1 MAELSRIRGADTE
14 EQLLELQR
22 AFLAS
27 EESRASPAARVQR
40 VGGAPPRLPT
50 ADEAAGIVSELP
62 TEIDPGATTAG
73 ARDPQPRER
82 ETAPPLPTELRDVV
96 TEVLERRVGDTAP
109 KPPVLRGPGVSFP
122 QATHRAEGPFAG
134 RKSKFMA
141 DREARRARAPG
152 GDLGVRD
159 PEVAP
164 PGTVRVGNANVS
176 FQMMPPEGAKPP
188 LKQEPRNGDTAGPAA
203 SRRAIDPAAVA
214 DPAAGIDSET
224 ARRLGEM
231 SLEEIEEARATL
243 RARLKPEALAFL
255 EKRGRRCRDDDAG
268 KRPGGPAGNRDP
280 IATAAGADAAD
291 AAGSRADPG
300 AGAGWVGATSV
311 GNTHDA
317 APSPPRETSGSA
329 KQHFASSSGDGRAG
343 SAAAAAEEVL
353 SQRLKLTPPPLAPVE
368 TAAVRYTLDGAPLD
382 VDELPAAQRTAS
394 RLGSAVERDLVRA
407 AAMGVKPATPGY
419 TVGESLDL
427 ARSSVPAQ
435 RVAGLNLLGRVL
447 ARAKRWGGAVSS
459 SAATASASGAISGP
473 GSGAPSAAPGL
484 GGPVSPVR
492 RRRSVG
498 FAGAYGGFGAP
509 SDPLSLPPPLPTGVA
524 WQDVWL
530 HATVDYDAVLTLR
543 RCLDDDHLPAA
554 AAAAA
559 ALSSLAGGADCGAG
573 GVGAALRATAGSATG
588 GADVGVND
596 GTTIG
601 GGGVAVLDSIAAN
614 ANGATWWL
622 DCVEC
627 APPSWVAA
635 SGATAPAW
643 RGGEPPEATFAPTT
657 WTAATGPITL
667 RDDGTVPPDPADEE
681 DQAEE
686 LGAAPAE
693 QSATPQ
699 EKQEKRRARAM
710 TRAAD
715 PIASMLRAGIL
726 PRLRWMLEVGKHP
739 SSVAPALALC
749 SAAARH
755 SAGGAAAVARCPRML
770 SVLLT
775 LAEGTAAADPSTSY
789 PPRGAAAAAL
799 RVIRLVAASAPE
811 HARRIGAEGV
821 SAAAVRAAVSTG
833 TPETSR
839 EAAGVWIET
848 LRLWSATAAAGGATP
863 SVDGLYPLIAPML
876 ELPTATR
883 GPEHASTAAA
893 VAAEAFALL
902 AAVVDAGGL
911 SRPKSR
917 LPENAETAATTET
930 DDAPESAAHPSHPSA
945 ALSMTETSSATMSW
959 ACAAGAAKAAEAW
972 ATATNPGARSAP
984 AAAAGAL
991 GAERS
996 HSAWRA
1002 AGAAAHFLASLL
1014 AAVTGGADAR
1024 ASEAAVGAARRTL
1037 GLDEDEPT
1045 KSVRRLSGTVPSVE
1059 ALAASGQPAPAAT
1072 AARVLEPEEGLA
1084 AAALDALGSGSN
1096 DGTDGAF
1103 AARAAYG
1110 TALHGAL
1117 RLVAATPGAA
1127 SSRGARWVASRA
1139 VRQLTVSAAVCAAA
1153 IADAVE
1159 DGAIRAG
1166 RAPLVA
1172 AAELPGQLALVVAL
1186 ELQDAADVAERRSA
1200 RETAEPAE
1208 PAETAEDADGAV
1220 AAVEAV
1226 AALVRALPPGAGR
1239 TALDALSA
1247 GMFSRR
1253 VLGPLLG
1260 VAAAA
1265 VDDAAEKAEA
1275 FESAPPGSAAA
1286 AAARRAL
1293 GGSGGD
1299 AWCVSAARELQ
1310 RSKAELGRA
1319 SASGEGTAQPPPSR
1333 SLPSLEAV
1341 RASLLGGFG
1350 VELLSRAEE
1359 QTASKDGVSGK
1370 RDVSGTSAPPLVAVG
1385 SAIPLPPL
1393 PYWLLAPCSPKS
1405 TVAGWGADGAAG
1417 ALAML
1422 LALES
1427 SGSLVT
1433 RDLPAD
1439 AKLASVSGTF
1449 CLGRDVWTHPGV
1461 AAAAAALT
1469 DLYWDRLET
1478 ELSSSA
1484 VNPRMGSSAYG
1495 FAGDARGESR
1505 VGAGPGDAKAA
1516 GDAKAVSAARLSEA
1530 LCDAFANESFGD
1542 RLFARHV
1549 ALRLRAG
1556 APARARAAAWN
1567 ALRDGLAFHLLPP
1580 LAALAPR
1587 PERGDSLLFLPPGG
1601 EQDPEMLELYLKA
1614 LESGAL
1620 DRCLL
1625 AANGDEKSNSF
1636 VAPPLPAVLA
1646 LHAATHAALGGGAR
1660 ATATIRRVLSRGNF
1674 AEDGSGSLHPG
1685 ARAAL
1690 VGIVHTP
1697 LTQRRRPAVARAAA
1711 AGARGASGAFEA
1723 HKPFG
1728 PGAAYGERAPE
1739 PDVHARRTGL
1749 LAACADQPELRAR
1762 LRAALDDAC
1771 G

>member
-27 EESRASPAARVQR
+27 EESRARPAARVQR
-40 VGGAPPRLPT
+40 VGGAPPRPPT
-50 ADEAAGIVSELP
+50 ADEAAGLVSEAP
-62 TEIDPGATTAG
+62 TEIDPPAATAG
-73 ARDPQPRER
+73 ASDPGPGDR
-82 ETAPPLPTELRDVV
+82 ETAPQLPTELRDVV
-96 TEVLERRVGDTAP
+96 TEVVERRVGGTAP
-109 KPPVLRGPGVSFP
+109 KPPELHGPGVSFP

-141 DREARRARAPG
+141 DREARRARAAA
-152 GDLGVRD
+152 GDPSVRN

-176 FQMMPPEGAKPP
+176 FQMMPPKGATPTPKP
-188 LKQEPRNGDTAGPAA
+188 EPRSDDAAGPAA
-203 SRRAIDPAAVA
+203 PRRAFHPGAVA

-224 ARRLGEM
+224 TRRLGEM

-255 EKRGRRCRDDDAG
+255 EKRGRRRRDDDAG
-268 KRPGGPAGNRDP
+268 SGYGGPGGNREEN
-280 IATAAGADAAD
+280 AGAARVDAAD
-291 AAGSRADPG
+291 AAGPRADPG
-300 AGAGWVGATSV
+300 AGAETFGGLTMSEANDF
-311 GNTHDA
+311 G
-317 APSPPRETSGSA
+317 PFPRLDTPGSA
-329 KQHFASSSGDGRAG
+329 KTHLAGSTGDGGAG
-343 SAAAAAEEVL
+343 PAATATEEVAAQ
-353 SQRLKLTPPPLAPVE
+353 SLKLTPPPPAPVE
-368 TAAVRYTLDGAPLD
+368 TAAVRYTLDGTPLD

-394 RLGSAVERDLVRA
+394 RLGSAVERDPVRA
-407 AAMGVKPATPGY
+407 AAMGAKPATPGY

-447 ARAKRWGGAVSS
+447 ARAKRWGGAVST
-459 SAATASASGAISGP
+459 SAATASTSGANVGAAP
-473 GSGAPSAAPGL
+473 GGPSAAPGL
-484 GGPVSPVR
+484 GAAASPVR
-492 RRRSVG
+492 RRKSVG

-543 RCLDDDHLPAA
+543 RCLDDDHMPAA

-559 ALSSLAGGADCGAG
+559 ALSSLAGGADSGAG
-573 GVGAALRATAGSATG
+573 GVGAALRATAGSGPG
-588 GADVGVND
+588 GAGVGAN
-596 GTTIG
+596 GGANAIG
-601 GGGVAVLDSIAAN
+601 SGVAVIDYIAL

-627 APPSWVAA
+627 APPSRVAA
-635 SGATAPAW
+635 TGATAPVW
-643 RGGEPPEATFAPTT
+643 RGGEPPEATFVPTT
-657 WTAATGPITL
+657 WTAATGPIVL

-686 LGAAPAE
+686 LGTGHAE
-693 QSATPQ
+693 RSLSPE

-715 PIASMLRAGIL
+715 PIASLLRAGIL

-739 SSVAPALALC
+739 ASVAPALALC
-749 SAAARH
+749 AAAARH
-755 SAGGAAAVARCPRML
+755 SAGGATAVARCPRML
-770 SVLLT
+770 DVLLT
-775 LAEGTAAADPSTSY
+775 LAGGTGAADASTSY
-789 PPRGAAAAAL
+789 PPRGSAAAAL
-799 RVIRLVAASAPE
+799 RVIRLVAASASE

-821 SAAAVRAAVSTG
+821 PAAAVRAAVSTG

-848 LRLWSATAAAGGATP
+848 LRLWSATTAAGGATP

-883 GPEHASTAAA
+883 GPEHASTAAG
-893 VAAEAFALL
+893 VAAEVFALL

-911 SRPKSR
+911 SKPKRSV
-917 LPENAETAATTET
+917 PENAET
-930 DDAPESAAHPSHPSA
+930 DAEAPHPSA
-945 ALSMTETSSATMSW
+945 TLSMTEASSATMSW

-972 ATATNPGARSAP
+972 ATATNPGARAAP
-984 AAAAGAL
+984 AFAGGPP

-1014 AAVTGGADAR
+1014 TAVTRGSDAQ
-1024 ASEAAVGAARRTL
+1024 ASAAAVGAARRTL
-1037 GLDEDEPT
+1037 GLDEEEPAV
-1045 KSVRRLSGTVPSVE
+1045 SVRRLSGTESVRRLSATVAPVE
-1059 ALAASGQPAPAAT
+1059 DPAPPAT
-1072 AARVLEPEEGLA
+1072 NAPVLEPEEGLA

-1110 TALHGAL
+1110 TALYGAL

-1127 SSRGARWVASRA
+1127 SSPGALRLASRA
-1139 VRQLTVSAAVCAAA
+1139 VRQLTVSAAVYAAA
-1153 IADAVE
+1153 IAAAIE

-1186 ELQDAADVAERRSA
+1186 ELQDAADAAERRAAAASN
-1200 RETAEPAE
+1200 AENDLAE
-1208 PAETAEDADGAV
+1208 NVDDVDGAV

-1226 AALVRALPPGAGR
+1226 AALARALPPGAGR

-1260 VAAAA
+1260 VAATAL
-1265 VDDAAEKAEA
+1265 DDAAEKTEA
-1275 FESAPPGSAAA
+1275 FESAAPDSDAA

-1293 GGSGGD
+1293 GAVAGD

-1310 RSKAELGRA
+1310 RSKASLEGARP
-1319 SASGEGTAQPPPSR
+1319 SGDEAPTGIAAPPSG
-1333 SLPSLEAV
+1333 SLPSLEAARV
-1341 RASLLGGFG
+1341 SLLGGFE
-1350 VELLSRAEE
+1350 VELLSRAE
-1359 QTASKDGVSGK
+1359 TAKESKEEIKNVSGPNRK
-1370 RDVSGTSAPPLVAVG
+1370 SAPPLVAVG

-1405 TVAGWGADGAAG
+1405 SVAGWGAEGAAG

-1422 LALES
+1422 LALEY

-1449 CLGRDVWTHPGV
+1449 CLGRDVWTHAGV
-1461 AAAAAALT
+1461 AAAAATLT
-1469 DLYWDRLET
+1469 DLYQERLAT
-1478 ELSSSA
+1478 ELSSSV
-1484 VNPRMGSSAYG
+1484 VNPRMGNSAYG
-1495 FAGDARGESR
+1495 FAGDARTESTASAHRANELSAKGGER
-1505 VGAGPGDAKAA
+1505 
-1516 GDAKAVSAARLSEA
+1516 DAKAVSAARLAEA
-1530 LCDAFANESFGD
+1530 LCEKFAEESFGD

-1549 ALRLRAG
+1549 ALQLRAG

-1567 ALRDGLAFHLLPP
+1567 ALREGVAFHLLPP

-1601 EQDPEMLELYLKA
+1601 ERDPEMLELYLKA

-1625 AANGDEKSNSF
+1625 VCLLPNDGDETKNSV

-1646 LHAATHAALGGGAR
+1646 LHAATHAALGGGTR
-1660 ATATIRRVLSRGNF
+1660 ATATIRRVLSRV
-1674 AEDGSGSLHPG
+1674 AEDGSGGLHPG

-1690 VGIVHTP
+1690 VGMVHTP

-1723 HKPFG
+1723 QKPFG

-1749 LAACADQPELRAR
+1749 LAACVDHPELRAR

>member
-27 EESRASPAARVQR
+27 EESRARPAARVQR
-40 VGGAPPRLPT
+40 VGGAPPRPPT
-50 ADEAAGIVSELP
+50 ADEAAGILSEAP
-62 TEIDPGATTAG
+62 TEIDPPAATAG
-73 ARDPQPRER
+73 ASDPGPGDR
-82 ETAPPLPTELRDVV
+82 ETAPQLPTELRDVV
-96 TEVLERRVGDTAP
+96 TEVVERRVGGTAP
-109 KPPVLRGPGVSFP
+109 KPPELRGPGVSFP

-141 DREARRARAPG
+141 DREARRARAAA
-152 GDLGVRD
+152 GDPSVLN

-176 FQMMPPEGAKPP
+176 FQMMPPKDATPTPKP
-188 LKQEPRNGDTAGPAA
+188 EPRSDDAAGPAA
-203 SRRAIDPAAVA
+203 PRRAFHPAAVA

-224 ARRLGEM
+224 TRRLGEM

-243 RARLKPEALAFL
+243 RARLKPEALSFL
-255 EKRGRRCRDDDAG
+255 EKRGRRRRDDDAG
-268 KRPGGPAGNRDP
+268 SGYGGPGGNREEN
-280 IATAAGADAAD
+280 AGAARVDAAD
-291 AAGSRADPG
+291 AAGPRADPG
-300 AGAGWVGATSV
+300 AGAETFGGLTMSEANDF
-311 GNTHDA
+311 G
-317 APSPPRETSGSA
+317 PFPPRDTSGSA
-329 KQHFASSSGDGRAG
+329 TKHLAGSTGDGGAG
-343 SAAAAAEEVL
+343 PAATATEEVVAQ
-353 SQRLKLTPPPLAPVE
+353 SLKLTPPPPAPVE
-368 TAAVRYTLDGAPLD
+368 TAAVRYTLDGTPLD

-394 RLGSAVERDLVRA
+394 RLGSAVERDPVRS

-447 ARAKRWGGAVSS
+447 ARAKRWGGAVST
-459 SAATASASGAISGP
+459 SAATASTSGANAGAAP
-473 GSGAPSAAPGL
+473 GGPSAAPGL
-484 GGPVSPVR
+484 GAAASPVR
-492 RRRSVG
+492 RRKSVG

-543 RCLDDDHLPAA
+543 RCLDDDHMPAA

-559 ALSSLAGGADCGAG
+559 ALSSLAGGADSGAG
-573 GVGAALRATAGSATG
+573 GVGAALRATAGSGPG
-588 GADVGVND
+588 GAGVGAN
-596 GTTIG
+596 GGANAIG
-601 GGGVAVLDSIAAN
+601 SGVAVIDYIAL
-614 ANGATWWL
+614 ANGATWWV

-627 APPSWVAA
+627 APPSRVAA
-635 SGATAPAW
+635 TGATAPVW
-643 RGGEPPEATFAPTT
+643 RGGEPPEATFVPTT
-657 WTAATGPITL
+657 WTAATGPIVL

-686 LGAAPAE
+686 LGTGRAE
-693 QSATPQ
+693 RSLSPE

-715 PIASMLRAGIL
+715 PIASLLRAGIL

-739 SSVAPALALC
+739 ASVAPALALC
-749 SAAARH
+749 AAAARH
-755 SAGGAAAVARCPRML
+755 SAGGATAVARCPRML
-770 SVLLT
+770 DVLLT
-775 LAEGTAAADPSTSY
+775 LAGGTGAAGVSTSY
-789 PPRGAAAAAL
+789 PPRGSAAAAL
-799 RVIRLVAASAPE
+799 RVIRLVAASASE

-821 SAAAVRAAVSTG
+821 PAAAVRAAVSTG

-848 LRLWSATAAAGGATP
+848 LRLWSATTAAGGATP

-883 GPEHASTAAA
+883 GPEHASTAAG
-893 VAAEAFALL
+893 VAAEVFALL

-911 SRPKSR
+911 SKPKRSV
-917 LPENAETAATTET
+917 PENAET
-930 DDAPESAAHPSHPSA
+930 DAEAPHPSA
-945 ALSMTETSSATMSW
+945 TLSMTETSSATMSW

-972 ATATNPGARSAP
+972 ATATNPGARAAP
-984 AAAAGAL
+984 AFAAGAP

-1014 AAVTGGADAR
+1014 TAVTRGSDAQ
-1024 ASEAAVGAARRTL
+1024 ASAAAVGAARRTL
-1037 GLDEDEPT
+1037 GLDEEEPAV
-1045 KSVRRLSGTVPSVE
+1045 SVRRLSGTESVRRLSATVAPVE
-1059 ALAASGQPAPAAT
+1059 EPAPPAT
-1072 AARVLEPEEGLA
+1072 NAPVLEPEEGLA

-1110 TALHGAL
+1110 TALYGAL

-1127 SSRGARWVASRA
+1127 SSPGALRLASRA

-1153 IADAVE
+1153 IAAAIE

-1186 ELQDAADVAERRSA
+1186 ELQDAADAAERRAASA
-1200 RETAEPAE
+1200 NTENDLAEN
-1208 PAETAEDADGAV
+1208 DDVDGAV

-1226 AALVRALPPGAGR
+1226 AALARALPPGAGR

-1260 VAAAA
+1260 VAATAL
-1265 VDDAAEKAEA
+1265 DDAAEKTEA
-1275 FESAPPGSAAA
+1275 FESAAPDSDAA

-1293 GGSGGD
+1293 AAVAGD

-1310 RSKAELGRA
+1310 RSKASLEGARP
-1319 SASGEGTAQPPPSR
+1319 SGDEAPTGIAAPPSR
-1333 SLPSLEAV
+1333 SLPSLEAA
-1341 RASLLGGFG
+1341 RASLLGGFE
-1350 VELLSRAEE
+1350 VELLSRAE
-1359 QTASKDGVSGK
+1359 TAKESKEEIQN
-1370 RDVSGTSAPPLVAVG
+1370 VSGTNRKSAPPLVAVG

-1405 TVAGWGADGAAG
+1405 SVAGWGAEGAAG

-1422 LALES
+1422 LALEY

-1449 CLGRDVWTHPGV
+1449 CLGRDVWTHAGV
-1461 AAAAAALT
+1461 AAAAATLT
-1469 DLYWDRLET
+1469 DLYQERLAT
-1478 ELSSSA
+1478 ELSSSV
-1484 VNPRMGSSAYG
+1484 VNPRMGNSAYG
-1495 FAGDARGESR
+1495 FAGDARTESTASAHRANELSAKGGER
-1505 VGAGPGDAKAA
+1505 DAR
-1516 GDAKAVSAARLSEA
+1516 AVSAARLAEA
-1530 LCDAFANESFGD
+1530 LCEKFAIESFGD

-1549 ALRLRAG
+1549 ALQLRAG

-1567 ALRDGLAFHLLPP
+1567 ALREGVAFHLLPP

-1601 EQDPEMLELYLKA
+1601 ERDPEMLELYLKA

-1625 AANGDEKSNSF
+1625 AALPNDGDGKKKSV

-1646 LHAATHAALGGGAR
+1646 LHAATHAALGGGTR
-1660 ATATIRRVLSRGNF
+1660 ATATIRRVLSRV
-1674 AEDGSGSLHPG
+1674 AEDGSGGLHPG

-1690 VGIVHTP
+1690 VGMVHTP

-1711 AGARGASGAFEA
+1711 AGVRGAAGHAFEA
-1723 HKPFG
+1723 QKPFG

-1739 PDVHARRTGL
+1739 SDVHARRTGL
-1749 LAACADQPELRAR
+1749 LAACVDHPELRAR
-1762 LRAALDDAC
+1762 LREALDQSC
-1771 G
+1771 L

>member
-1 MAELSRIRGADTE
+1 MAELSRVRGADTE

-27 EESRASPAARVQR
+27 EETRASPAARVQR
-40 VGGAPPRLPT
+40 VGGAPPRPPT
-50 ADEAAGIVSELP
+50 ADEAAGIVSGPP
-62 TEIDPGATTAG
+62 TESDPGAATAI
-73 ARDPQPRER
+73 ARDPQPRDCG
-82 ETAPPLPTELRDVV
+82 TAPPLPTELRDVV
-96 TEVLERRVGDTAP
+96 TEVLERRVGETAP
-109 KPPVLRGPGVSFP
+109 KPPELRDPGVSFP
-122 QATHRAEGPFAG
+122 QSTHRAEGPFAG

-141 DREARRARAPG
+141 DREARRARAAG
-152 GDLGVRD
+152 GDLSVRD

-164 PGTVRVGNANVS
+164 SGTVRVGNADVS
-176 FQMMPPEGAKPP
+176 FQMMPPRGAKPP
-188 LKQEPRNGDTAGPAA
+188 HKRESRTDTAVGAAA
-203 SRRAIDPAAVA
+203 SRRAFGPAAVA
-214 DPAAGIDSET
+214 DPAAGIDAET

-231 SLEEIEEARATL
+231 SFEEIEEARNTL

-255 EKRGRRCRDDDAG
+255 ERRGRRRREDDAG
-268 KRPGGPAGNRDP
+268 ERPGGPLGNRE
-280 IATAAGADAAD
+280 AAAGATRGDAANTAD
-291 AAGSRADPG
+291 AGADPG
-300 AGAGWVGATSV
+300 VGADTSGV
-311 GNTHDA
+311 ATVHDGDDTD
-317 APSPPRETSGSA
+317 PSPPRETFRFA
-329 KQHFASSSGDGRAG
+329 EDQLASSSGHGRAE
-343 SAAAAAEEVL
+343 AAPATTEEVP
-353 SQRLKLTPPPLAPVE
+353 SRTVRLTPPPPAPVE

-382 VDELPAAQRTAS
+382 VDEIPAAQRTAS
-394 RLGSAVERDLVRA
+394 RLGSAVERDLVRT
-407 AAMGVKPATPGY
+407 AAMGVKPAAPGY

-435 RVAGLNLLGRVL
+435 RVAGLNLLARVL
-447 ARAKRWGGAVSS
+447 ARAKRWGSAVSTG
-459 SAATASASGAISGP
+459 AASPSASGAIAGP
-473 GSGAPSAAPGL
+473 ASGAPSAAPGL
-484 GGPVSPVR
+484 GGPASPIR

-498 FAGAYGGFGAP
+498 FAGTYGGFAAP
-509 SDPLSLPPPLPTGVA
+509 SDPLSLPPPLPSGVA

-559 ALSSLAGGADCGAG
+559 ALSSLVGGADCGAG
-573 GVGAALRATAGSATG
+573 GVGAALRATAGTATG
-588 GADVGVND
+588 SAGVGTKG
-596 GTTIG
+596 GTNAG
-601 GGGVAVLDSIAAN
+601 GPGVAMLDSIAAN

-622 DCVEC
+622 DCLEC
-627 APPSWVAA
+627 APPSRVAVT
-635 SGATAPAW
+635 GATAPAW
-643 RGGEPPEATFAPTT
+643 RGGEPPEATFVPTT
-657 WTAATGPITL
+657 WTAATGPIAL
-667 RDDGTVPPDPADEE
+667 RDDGTVPPVPADEE

-686 LGAAPAE
+686 LGVGPGE
-693 QSATPQ
+693 PSVTPQ

-755 SAGGAAAVARCPRML
+755 SAGGATAVARCPRML
-770 SVLLT
+770 NVLVT
-775 LAEGTAAADPSTSY
+775 LAEGTASADPSTSY
-789 PPRGAAAAAL
+789 PPRGTAAAAL

-821 SAAAVRAAVSTG
+821 PTAAVRAAVSVG
-833 TPETSR
+833 TPDASR

-848 LRLWSATAAAGGATP
+848 LRLWSATTAAGGATP

-893 VAAEAFALL
+893 VTAEAFALL

-911 SRPKSR
+911 SKPKPR
-917 LPENAETAATTET
+917 IPENADTNR
-930 DDAPESAAHPSHPSA
+930 DDASGSAPQPSHPSA
-945 ALSMTETSSATMSW
+945 ALSMTDTSSATMSW
-959 ACAAGAAKAAEAW
+959 SCAAGAAKAAEAW
-972 ATATNPGARSAP
+972 ATAINPGGRGAP
-984 AAAAGAL
+984 AVAAGPP

-1014 AAVTGGADAR
+1014 AAVTRGADAQ
-1024 ASEAAVGAARRTL
+1024 AINSAVGAARRTL

-1045 KSVRRLSGTVPSVE
+1045 KSVRGLSGAVAPVKTSG
-1059 ALAASGQPAPAAT
+1059 ASAEPAPAA
-1072 AARVLEPEEGLA
+1072 AVARVLEPEEGLA

-1110 TALHGAL
+1110 TALYGAL

-1127 SSRGARWVASRA
+1127 SSPRVLRLASRA

-1153 IADAVE
+1153 IAGAIE

-1166 RAPLVA
+1166 RAPLMA
-1172 AAELPGQLALVVAL
+1172 AAELSGQIALVVAL
-1186 ELQDAADVAERRSA
+1186 ELQDAADIADRRSA
-1200 RETAEPAE
+1200 RENTANGAN
-1208 PAETAEDADGAV
+1208 AEDAEGAV

-1226 AALVRALPPGAGR
+1226 AALVRALPPGGGR
-1239 TALDALSA
+1239 TALNALSA

-1260 VAAAA
+1260 VAATA
-1265 VDDAAEKAEA
+1265 VDEAAKKAEA
-1275 FESAPPGSAAA
+1275 FESASPDSDAAA
-1286 AAARRAL
+1286 SARRAL
-1293 GGSGGD
+1293 GGLGGNV
-1299 AWCVSAARELQ
+1299 WCVSAARELQ
-1310 RSKAELGRA
+1310 RSKAELARA
-1319 SASGEGTAQPPPSR
+1319 SASEDETVVPPSR
-1333 SLPSLEAV
+1333 SLPSLEAA

-1350 VELLSRAEE
+1350 VELLSRAE
-1359 QTASKDGVSGK
+1359 TASAEEERNVSGA
-1370 RDVSGTSAPPLVAVG
+1370 SAPPLVAVG

-1405 TVAGWGADGAAG
+1405 SVAGWGADGAAS

-1449 CLGRDVWTHPGV
+1449 CLGRDVWTHAGV
-1461 AAAAAALT
+1461 AAAAATLT

-1484 VNPRMGSSAYG
+1484 VNPRMGISAYG
-1495 FAGDARGESR
+1495 FAGDARVESR
-1505 VGAGPGDAKAA
+1505 AAAGPADAKAT

-1530 LCDAFANESFGD
+1530 LCDAFVNESFGD

-1549 ALRLRAG
+1549 ALQLRAS
-1556 APARARAAAWN
+1556 APARARAATWN
-1567 ALRDGLAFHLLPP
+1567 ALHNGLAFHLLPP

-1587 PERGDSLLFLPPGG
+1587 PERGDSFLFLPPGG
-1601 EQDPEMLELYLKA
+1601 EQDHEMLELYLQA

-1620 DRCLL
+1620 DRCLV
-1625 AANGDEKSNSF
+1625 AANEKTKSEKRC

-1660 ATATIRRVLSRGNF
+1660 ATATIRRVLCRV

-1690 VGIVHTP
+1690 VGMVHTP

-1723 HKPFG
+1723 QKPFG

-1749 LAACADQPELRAR
+1749 LAACVDHPELRAR

>member
-27 EESRASPAARVQR
+27 EESRARPAARVQR
-40 VGGAPPRLPT
+40 VGGAPPRPPT
-50 ADEAAGIVSELP
+50 VDEAAGIVSEAP
-62 TEIDPGATTAG
+62 TEIDPGAATAG
-73 ARDPQPRER
+73 ASDPGPGDR

-96 TEVLERRVGDTAP
+96 TEVVERRVGGTAP
-109 KPPVLRGPGVSFP
+109 KPPELRGPGVSFP

-141 DREARRARAPG
+141 DREARRARAAA
-152 GDLGVRD
+152 GDPSVRN

-176 FQMMPPEGAKPP
+176 FQMMPPKGATPTPKP
-188 LKQEPRNGDTAGPAA
+188 EPRSDDAVGPAVP
-203 SRRAIDPAAVA
+203 RRAFDPAAVA
-214 DPAAGIDSET
+214 DPAAGIDFET
-224 ARRLGEM
+224 TRRLGEM
-231 SLEEIEEARATL
+231 SLEEIEEARVTL

-255 EKRGRRCRDDDAG
+255 EKRGRRRRDDAG
-268 KRPGGPAGNRDP
+268 SGSGGPGGNREEN
-280 IATAAGADAAD
+280 AGAARVDAAD
-291 AAGSRADPG
+291 AAGPRADPG
-300 AGAGWVGATSV
+300 AGAETFGGSSMSEANDF
-311 GNTHDA
+311 G
-317 APSPPRETSGSA
+317 PSPPRDTSDSA
-329 KQHFASSSGDGRAG
+329 KQHRAG
-343 SAAAAAEEVL
+343 STGDGGGGSAATATEEVAAQ
-353 SQRLKLTPPPLAPVE
+353 SLKLTPPPPAPVE
-368 TAAVRYTLDGAPLD
+368 TAAVRYTLDGTPLD

-394 RLGSAVERDLVRA
+394 RLGSAVERDPVRA
-407 AAMGVKPATPGY
+407 AAMGAKPATPGY

-447 ARAKRWGGAVSS
+447 ARAKRWGGAVST
-459 SAATASASGAISGP
+459 SAGTASTSGATAGAAP
-473 GSGAPSAAPGL
+473 GAPSAAPGL
-484 GGPVSPVR
+484 GAAASPVR
-492 RRRSVG
+492 RRKSVG

-543 RCLDDDHLPAA
+543 RCLDDDHMPAA

-573 GVGAALRATAGSATG
+573 GVGAALRATAGSGPG
-588 GADVGVND
+588 GAGVGAN
-596 GTTIG
+596 GGANAIG
-601 GGGVAVLDSIAAN
+601 SGVAVIDYIAL

-627 APPSWVAA
+627 APPSRVAA
-635 SGATAPAW
+635 TGATAPAW
-643 RGGEPPEATFAPTT
+643 RGGEPPEATFVPTT
-657 WTAATGPITL
+657 WTAATGPIAL

-686 LGAAPAE
+686 LGTGPAE
-693 QSATPQ
+693 RSLSPE
-699 EKQEKRRARAM
+699 EKQEKRRTRAM

-715 PIASMLRAGIL
+715 PIASLLRAGIL

-739 SSVAPALALC
+739 ASVAPALALC
-749 SAAARH
+749 AAAARH
-755 SAGGAAAVARCPRML
+755 SAGGATAVARCPRML
-770 SVLLT
+770 DVLLT
-775 LAEGTAAADPSTSY
+775 LAGGTGAADASTSY
-789 PPRGAAAAAL
+789 PPRGSAAAAL
-799 RVIRLVAASAPE
+799 RVIRLVAASASE

-821 SAAAVRAAVSTG
+821 PAAAVRAAVSTG

-848 LRLWSATAAAGGATP
+848 LRLWSATTAAGGATP

-911 SRPKSR
+911 SKPKRSV
-917 LPENAETAATTET
+917 PENAET
-930 DDAPESAAHPSHPSA
+930 DAEAPHPSA
-945 ALSMTETSSATMSW
+945 TLSMTETSSATMSW

-972 ATATNPGARSAP
+972 ATAINPGARAAP
-984 AAAAGAL
+984 AFAVGPP

-1014 AAVTGGADAR
+1014 AAVTRGSDAQ
-1024 ASEAAVGAARRTL
+1024 ASAAAVGAARRTL
-1037 GLDEDEPT
+1037 GLDEEEPT
-1045 KSVRRLSGTVPSVE
+1045 VSVRRLSGTESVRRLSATVAPVE
-1059 ALAASGQPAPAAT
+1059 EPAPPAT
-1072 AARVLEPEEGLA
+1072 NAPVLEPEDGLA

-1110 TALHGAL
+1110 TALYGAL

-1127 SSRGARWVASRA
+1127 SSPGALRLASRA
-1139 VRQLTVSAAVCAAA
+1139 VRQLTVSAAVCGAAIAAA
-1153 IADAVE
+1153 IE

-1186 ELQDAADVAERRSA
+1186 ELQDAADTAERRAASA
-1200 RETAEPAE
+1200 NAENDLAE
-1208 PAETAEDADGAV
+1208 NADDVDGAV

-1226 AALVRALPPGAGR
+1226 AALARALPPGAGR

-1260 VAAAA
+1260 VAATAL
-1265 VDDAAEKAEA
+1265 DDAAEKTEA
-1275 FESAPPGSAAA
+1275 LESAAPDSDAA

-1293 GGSGGD
+1293 GAVAGD

-1310 RSKAELGRA
+1310 RSKASLEGARPSGDEA
-1319 SASGEGTAQPPPSR
+1319 SKGIAAPPSR
-1333 SLPSLEAV
+1333 SLPSLEAA
-1341 RASLLGGFG
+1341 RASLLGGFE
-1350 VELLSRAEE
+1350 VELLSRAE
-1359 QTASKDGVSGK
+1359 TAKESEESPIKNVSATN
-1370 RDVSGTSAPPLVAVG
+1370 RAPPLVAVG

-1405 TVAGWGADGAAG
+1405 SVAGWGAEGAAG

-1422 LALES
+1422 LALEY

-1449 CLGRDVWTHPGV
+1449 CLGRDVWTHAGV
-1461 AAAAAALT
+1461 AAAAATLT
-1469 DLYWDRLET
+1469 DLYWERLAT
-1478 ELSSSA
+1478 ELSSSV
-1484 VNPRMGSSAYG
+1484 VNPRMGNSAYG
-1495 FAGDARGESR
+1495 FAGDARTESTASAHRAAELSAKGGER
-1505 VGAGPGDAKAA
+1505 DAR
-1516 GDAKAVSAARLSEA
+1516 AVSAARLAEA
-1530 LCDAFANESFGD
+1530 LCEKFAIESFGD

-1549 ALRLRAG
+1549 ALQLRAA

-1567 ALRDGLAFHLLPP
+1567 ALRDGMAFHLLPP

-1601 EQDPEMLELYLKA
+1601 ERDPEMLELYLKA

-1625 AANGDEKSNSF
+1625 AVISNDGDEKTKSV
-1636 VAPPLPAVLA
+1636 VAPPVPAVLA
-1646 LHAATHAALGGGAR
+1646 LHAATHAALGGGTR
-1660 ATATIRRVLSRGNF
+1660 ATAIIRRVLSRV
-1674 AEDGSGSLHPG
+1674 AEDGSGALHPG

-1690 VGIVHTP
+1690 VGMVHTP

-1711 AGARGASGAFEA
+1711 AGVRGASGAFEA
-1723 HKPFG
+1723 QKPFG

-1739 PDVHARRTGL
+1739 SDVHARRTGL
-1749 LAACADQPELRAR
+1749 LAACADHPELRAR
-1762 LRAALDDAC
+1762 LRAALDQSC